1 MHIYDGAGNR
11 IRRRLKSVIMMNINE
26 VQKRIKQR
34 PPFQMIE
41 KVEEVRAGEYA
52 RGIKCVSIN
61 EPYFAGHF
69 PDAPIMPGVLVIEAA
84 AQLCSITIESEG
96 MEDDKIYVL
105 LKCEEFKFLKPVL
118 PGDTLVIEVTKESGG
133 AGLIKFNA
141 KVMVD
146 GKVKAKGILAFTAM
160 NKEDIY
166 NQ

>member
-1 MHIYDGAGNR
+1 
-11 IRRRLKSVIMMNINE
+11 MMNINE

-41 KVEEVRAGEYA
+41 KVLEVEDGEYA
-52 RGIKCVSIN
+52 KGIKCVSVN

-69 PDAPIMPGVLVIEAA
+69 PDAPIMPGVLVIEAC
-84 AQLCSITIESEG
+84 AQLCSITMESQGTE
-96 MEDDKIYVL
+96 ENKIYVL
-105 LKCEEFKFLKPVL
+105 LKCEEFKFLRPVI
-118 PGDTLVIEVTKESGG
+118 PGDCLEIEVRKESGG
-133 AGLIKFNA
+133 AGLVKFNA

-146 GKVKAKGILAFTAM
+146 GKVKAKGILAFTSM

>member
-1 MHIYDGAGNR
+1 
-11 IRRRLKSVIMMNINE
+11 MMNINE

-41 KVEEVRAGEYA
+41 KVVEVVDGEYA
-52 RGIKCVSIN
+52 KGIKCVSIN

-84 AQLCSITIESEG
+84 AQLCSIT
-96 MEDDKIYVL
+96 MENQGTDENKIYVL

-118 PGDTLVIEVTKESGG
+118 PGDMLEIEVKKESGG
-133 AGLIKFNA
+133 AGLVKFNA
-141 KVMVD
+141 KVTVD
-146 GKVKAKGILAFTAM
+146 GKIKAKGILAFTSM
-160 NKEDIY
+160 NREDIY

>member
-1 MHIYDGAGNR
+1 
-11 IRRRLKSVIMMNINE
+11 MMNIND

-41 KVEEVRAGEYA
+41 KVLEVEDGEYA
-52 RGIKCVSIN
+52 KGIKCVSVN

-69 PDAPIMPGVLVIEAA
+69 PDAPIMPGVLVIEAC
-84 AQLCSITIESEG
+84 AQLCSITMESQG
-96 MEDDKIYVL
+96 TEDDKIYVL
-105 LKCEEFKFLKPVL
+105 LKCEEFKFLRPVI
-118 PGDTLVIEVTKESGG
+118 PGDCLEIEVRKESGG
-133 AGLIKFNA
+133 AGLVKFNA

-146 GKVKAKGILAFTAM
+146 GKVKAKGILAFTSM

>member
-1 MHIYDGAGNR
+1 
-11 IRRRLKSVIMMNINE
+11 MMNISE

-41 KVEEVRAGEYA
+41 KVLEVEDGEYA
-52 RGIKCVSIN
+52 KGIKCVSVN

-69 PDAPIMPGVLVIEAA
+69 PDAPIMPGVLVIEAC
-84 AQLCSITIESEG
+84 AQLCSITMESQG
-96 MEDDKIYVL
+96 TEDDKIYVL
-105 LKCEEFKFLKPVL
+105 LKCEEFKFLRPVI
-118 PGDTLVIEVTKESGG
+118 PGDCLEIEVRTESGG
-133 AGLIKFNA
+133 AGLVMFNA

-146 GKVKAKGILAFTAM
+146 GKVKAKGILAFTSM

>member
-1 MHIYDGAGNR
+1 
-11 IRRRLKSVIMMNINE
+11 MMNISE

-41 KVEEVRAGEYA
+41 KVLEVEDGEYA
-52 RGIKCVSIN
+52 KGIKCVSVN

-69 PDAPIMPGVLVIEAA
+69 PDAPIMPRVLVIEAC
-84 AQLCSITIESEG
+84 AQLCSITMESQG
-96 MEDDKIYVL
+96 TEDDKIYVL
-105 LKCEEFKFLKPVL
+105 LKCEEFKFLRPVI
-118 PGDTLVIEVTKESGG
+118 PGDCLEIEVRKESGG
-133 AGLIKFNA
+133 AGLVKFNA

-146 GKVKAKGILAFTAM
+146 GKVKAKGILAFTSM

>member
-1 MHIYDGAGNR
+1 
-11 IRRRLKSVIMMNINE
+11 MMNINE

-41 KVEEVRAGEYA
+41 KVLEVEDGEYA
-52 RGIKCVSIN
+52 KGIKCVSVN

-69 PDAPIMPGVLVIEAA
+69 PDAPIMPGVLVIEAC
-84 AQLCSITIESEG
+84 AQLCSITMESQG
-96 MEDDKIYVL
+96 TEDDKIYVL
-105 LKCEEFKFLKPVL
+105 LKREEFKFLRPVI
-118 PGDTLVIEVTKESGG
+118 PGDCLEIEVRKESGG
-133 AGLIKFNA
+133 AGLVKFNA

-146 GKVKAKGILAFTAM
+146 GKVKAKGILAFTSM